1 MASKSSKRIAFVGN
15 PNAGKTTLFNS
26 LTGSRQK
33 VGNYAG
39 VTVERVSAIRRVG
52 SFECEFIDVPGLYS
66 LTPAS
71 EDEAV
76 AVKVLEEET
85 DLIVCVI
92 DASNLE
98 RNLFL
103 YSQIA
108 ELLRPVVVALTMTD
122 RVESAG
128 STLKLD
134 RLRRLLGCPVVP
146 MVGHKEKGV
155 KELLAA
161 IEASLAAPA
170 EPTLLSDI
178 GALRELQVELAR
190 RGYDHR
196 IGDLRREV
204 LDDQSTMIVP
214 FAELRPAWDKAK
226 EAAENAAF
234 ADPSARYAWTAQVQR
249 EAIVQTT
256 PKKELSL
263 TDKID
268 KVLTHRVFGLIVFT
282 AVMYCV
288 FFAIY
293 TLSQPFMDLIEGGFG
308 WLGSIL
314 SPRLESIPVLRSFV
328 VDGLIAGVGGV
339 VVFLPQILILFFF
352 IAMLEGTGYLA
363 RAAFLMDRLLGWCG
377 LNGRAFIPL
386 LSSFACAIPGVMAA
400 RVMPDPKARLA
411 TILVAPLMSC
421 SARLP
426 VYMLIIGSFIEPQ
439 YGAFWAGFALFAMH
453 LLGLVVAIPVVFI
466 LNRGVL
472 KGKRLPF
479 MLELPPYQMPRWK
492 DVFLG
497 MLNRGKVFLTT
508 AGTTIVV
515 MSVIIWAASY
525 FPRKLATGMPE
536 NEAAVAQLEY
546 SVMGRVGKA
555 VEPVFAPLGFDW
567 RISTAILSAFPARE
581 TVVPS
586 LGILFSLG
594 SGDEAEAKLGE
605 KIKDARWPDGRPLF
619 TLPTSIGLMVFFAL
633 CAQCLS
639 TLAVVRRETNSRK
652 WPLFMFTYM
661 TALAYLGAWVVQWI
675 GSRLP
680 H

>member
-1 MASKSSKRIAFVGN
+1 
-15 PNAGKTTLFNS
+15 
-26 LTGSRQK
+26 
-33 VGNYAG
+33 
-39 VTVERVSAIRRVG
+39 
-52 SFECEFIDVPGLYS
+52 
-66 LTPAS
+66 
-71 EDEAV
+71 
-76 AVKVLEEET
+76 
-85 DLIVCVI
+85 
-92 DASNLE
+92 
-98 RNLFL
+98 
-103 YSQIA
+103 
-108 ELLRPVVVALTMTD
+108 
-122 RVESAG
+122 
-128 STLKLD
+128 
-134 RLRRLLGCPVVP
+134 

-234 ADPSARYAWTAQVQR
+234 ADPSARYTWTAQVQR
-249 EAIVQTT
+249 EAIVQSA
-256 PKKELSL
+256 PKKVLSL
-263 TDKID
+263 TDRID
-268 KVLTHRVFGLIVFT
+268 KVLTHRVFGLMVFT
-282 AVMYCV
+282 AVMYSV
-288 FFAIY
+288 FFSIY
-293 TLSQPFMDLIEGGFG
+293 TLSQPFMDLIEGGFA

-314 SPRLESIPVLRSFV
+314 SPRLEGFPVLQSFV

-525 FPRKLATGMPE
+525 FPRKVDTGLAE
-536 NEAAVAQLEY
+536 SDAALAQLEY

-605 KIKDARWPDGRPLF
+605 KIKEAKWPDGKKLF

-661 TALAYLGAWVVQWI
+661 TFLAYLGACLVQWI
-675 GSRLP
+675 GRVLAP
-680 H
+680 

>member
-1 MASKSSKRIAFVGN
+1 M
-15 PNAGKTTLFNS
+15 
-26 LTGSRQK
+26 
-33 VGNYAG
+33 
-39 VTVERVSAIRRVG
+39 TVERVTADRRVG
-52 SFECEFIDVPGLYS
+52 PFDCEFIDVPGLYS
-66 LTPAS
+66 LTPTS

-76 AVKVLEEET
+76 AVRVLEEDT

-98 RNLFL
+98 RNLYL

-108 ELLRPVVVALTMTD
+108 ELWRPVVVALTMTD
-122 RVESAG
+122 RVEQAG
-128 STLKLD
+128 STLKLN
-134 RLRRLLGCPVVP
+134 RLQRLLGCPVIP

-161 IEASLAAPA
+161 IEVALENPT

-178 GALRELQVELAR
+178 GALRDLQVELAR
-190 RGYDHR
+190 RGYDQK

-204 LDDQSTMIVP
+204 LDPASVMIVP
-214 FAELRPAWDKAK
+214 FAELQPVWDRAK
-226 EAAENAAF
+226 DAAENAAF

-249 EAIVQTT
+249 ESIVQPGAKRPAT
-256 PKKELSL
+256 L

-268 KVLTHRVFGLIVFT
+268 KVLTHRFFGLIVFVV
-282 AVMYCV
+282 VMYCV
-288 FFAIY
+288 FFSIY
-293 TLSQPFMDLIEGGFG
+293 KLSQPFMDFIESGFG
-308 WLGSIL
+308 WLGSVV
-314 SPRLESIPVLRSFV
+314 SPPLEGIPVLQSFV

-426 VYMLIIGSFIEPQ
+426 VYMLVIGTFIEPQ

-453 LLGLVVAIPVVFI
+453 LLGLFVAIPVVFI

-472 KGKRLPF
+472 KGKKLPF

-515 MSVIIWAASY
+515 MSVIIWSLTY
-525 FPRKLATGMPE
+525 FPVRSDMNATPFEPSRQQAEGS
-536 NEAAVAQLEY
+536 Y
-546 SVMGRVGKA
+546 MGQIGKT
-555 VEPVFAPLGFDW
+555 VEPIFKPLGFDW
-567 RISTAILSAFPARE
+567 RVSTAILSAFPARE

-586 LGILFSLG
+586 LGILFALDETDDEEDLKDLYSGNIPLG
-594 SGDEAEAKLGE
+594 VQLREAK
-605 KIKDARWPDGRPLF
+605 WPDGRKLF

-661 TALAYLGAWVVQWI
+661 TVLAYIGAWLVQWI
-675 GSRLP
+675 GSRI
-680 H
+680 